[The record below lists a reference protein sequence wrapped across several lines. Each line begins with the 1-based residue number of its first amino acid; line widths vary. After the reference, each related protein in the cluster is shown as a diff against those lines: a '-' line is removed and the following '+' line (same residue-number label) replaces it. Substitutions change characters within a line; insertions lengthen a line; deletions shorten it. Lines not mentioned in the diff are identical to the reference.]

1 MPKTWT
7 FLNARTALYFCVAC
21 FTEHDPGDEIYQAL
35 QVITGALDNAQEA
48 DWVNPAS
55 PANSWVE

>member
-7 FLNARTALYFCVAC
+7 FLNARTGLYFCVAS
-21 FTEHDPGDEIYQAL
+21 FTEHDHGDEIYQAL
-35 QVITGALDNAQEA
+35 QVITGALDNAPAA

-55 PANSWVE
+55 PANSWAE